1 MLPPKP
7 AVESLVPQNAA
18 SHHQLSGGCLENVGQ
33 KVGTEGGVILPW
45 PLSVSQP

>member
-1 MLPPKP
+1 M
-7 AVESLVPQNAA
+7 NAA
-18 SHHQLSGGCLENVGQ
+18 MLGSYLSTQLGGCLENVGQ